1 MHKTPSLKFNV
12 PKLLGGLIGYM
23 SREKAQKSWKAP
35 EGPSGAPWEA
45 PWGSFG
51 VPWGPKGGTSRGSW
65 RVLRG
70 TWGPLV
76 GPWGALGG
84 PCGALECPY
93 NHHHHRVGDV
103 TFGAMQGRWQGGYPQ
118 LQGSH
123 QGSYLKSKDLDELE
137 FFCKIQTLVACLIHQ
152 K

>member
-1 MHKTPSLKFNV
+1 M
-12 PKLLGGLIGYM
+12 
-23 SREKAQKSWKAP
+23 
-35 EGPSGAPWEA
+35 
-45 PWGSFG
+45 
-51 VPWGPKGGTSRGSW
+51 GGTLG
-65 RVLRG
+65 VL
-70 TWGPLV
+70 WGPL
-76 GPWGALGG
+76 GAQRGNLNGFLEGAYGHLAALGASSGALGSLGG

-93 NHHHHRVGDV
+93 NHHHHRAGDV
-103 TFGAMQGRWQGGYPQ
+103 AGGAMQGRWQGGYPQ